1 MRSLIKAITASRPFL
16 VDYSIAETHIEAVK
30 KHGLTDIL
38 AQFFGPSPKPYQVGA
53 TYVIPIVGMIG
64 RSLSPIE
71 RLGATDVDQVND
83 WIDEALAAN
92 PARIVFDINSDGGT
106 TEGVEELADKIRGL
120 KIETIAYS
128 SGSMNSAAYWIA
140 SASNRLVVAPSASVG
155 SIGVYLAY
163 MDQSAAAAA
172 AGIKPVVIS
181 SGPLKGMGIPGLSL
195 TEEQA
200 AYLQAE
206 VNAIAADF
214 KAAVRLKRSLVKD
227 EDMQGQ
233 SMQGKVAIAK
243 GLATGSAPTLKALLT
258 SLENQKP
265 NEKPDAIAARGP
277 IRT

>member
-1 MRSLIKAITASRPFL
+1 
-16 VDYSIAETHIEAVK
+16 
-30 KHGLTDIL
+30 
-38 AQFFGPSPKPYQVGA
+38 
-53 TYVIPIVGMIG
+53 
-64 RSLSPIE
+64 
-71 RLGATDVDQVND
+71 
-83 WIDEALAAN
+83 
-92 PARIVFDINSDGGT
+92 
-106 TEGVEELADKIRGL
+106 
-120 KIETIAYS
+120 
-128 SGSMNSAAYWIA
+128 MNSAAYWIG

-195 TEEQA
+195 TDDQA

-214 KAAVRLKRSLVKD
+214 KAAVRKKRALVKD

-243 GLATGSAPTLKALLT
+243 GLATGSAPTLKALLA

-265 NEKPDAIAARGP
+265 EGKPDAIAARGP
-277 IRT
+277 LRT

>member
-30 KHGLTDIL
+30 KHGFTDLL
-38 AQFFGPSPKPYQVGA
+38 AQFFGPAPKPYQVGA
-53 TYVIPIVGMIG
+53 TYVIPITGMIG

-83 WIDEALAAN
+83 WIDEAIAAN

-106 TEGVEELADKIRGL
+106 TEGVEELADKIREL

-128 SGSMNSAAYWIA
+128 SGSMNSAAYWIGA
-140 SASNRLVVAPSASVG
+140 ASNRLVVSGSASIG
-155 SIGVYLAY
+155 SIGVYISY
-163 MDQSAAAAA
+163 MDQSAAATA

-195 TEEQA
+195 TDEQA

-214 KAAVRLKRSLVKD
+214 KAAVRKKRALVKD

-233 SMQGKVAIAK
+233 SMQGKVAVSK
-243 GLATGSAPTLKALLT
+243 GLATGSAPTLKALLA
-258 SLENQKP
+258 SLEQPKP
-265 NEKPDAIAARGP
+265 SEKPDAIAARGP